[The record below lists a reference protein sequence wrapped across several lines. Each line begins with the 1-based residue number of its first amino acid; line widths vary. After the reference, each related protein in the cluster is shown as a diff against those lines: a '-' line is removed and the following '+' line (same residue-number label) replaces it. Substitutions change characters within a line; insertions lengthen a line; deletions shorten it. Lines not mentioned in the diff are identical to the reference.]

1 MVLTQNFQK
10 EVINTKFKSENSMSN
25 IIKRLSGEIVE
36 DFDTYIDD
44 GADDDDTE
52 NDYVMCSV
60 FATRSY
66 IFRVFYGDIDNIIGY
81 ASVQK
86 L

>member
-25 IIKRLSGEIVE
+25 IIKKLSGEIVE
-36 DFDTYIDD
+36 DFDACPVFTELD
-44 GADDDDTE
+44 GKKELFDKLLE
-52 NDYVMCSV
+52 K
-60 FATRSY
+60 R
-66 IFRVFYGDIDNIIGY
+66 IIIKK
-81 ASVQK
+81 APQRFFI